1 MMMAARAHTSLLCLL
16 VVWHLS
22 VAEEPVVKVSLKYD
36 ESSGRFS
43 LGSED
48 SEPDGLGQA
57 KLIAV
62 AEMRNKIN
70 ETGYG
75 DSFT

>member
-1 MMMAARAHTSLLCLL
+1 MMKAARAHTLLCLL

-36 ESSGRFS
+36 ESSGRFFV
-43 LGSED
+43 GSED
-48 SEPDGLGQA
+48 SESDGLGQA

>member
-1 MMMAARAHTSLLCLL
+1 MMKAACAHTSLLCLL

-36 ESSGRFS
+36 ESSGRFF

-48 SEPDGLGQA
+48 SESDGLGQA
-57 KLIAV
+57 KMTAV
-62 AEMRNKIN
+62 AEMHNKIN

>member
-1 MMMAARAHTSLLCLL
+1 MMKAACAHTSFLCLL

-36 ESSGRFS
+36 ESSGRFF

-48 SEPDGLGQA
+48 SESDGLGQA
-57 KLIAV
+57 KMTAV

-75 DSFT
+75 DSFA